1 MAFEISPGES
11 GRISVAKRQE
21 WRQGA
26 QETFQRRRNT
36 RAVAQR
42 AGSGMRVES
51 PFSVAE
57 K

>member
-11 GRISVAKRQE
+11 GRISVAKRQG